1 MCYKPFFTNFN
12 TSQMKPNVVTAT
24 TASVSSSLTVLP
36 TAKIVRHPRAKRD
49 LSENAQ
55 LSSLTPP
62 DEETLK
68 RLNFLAKQFP
78 FCIRHRGSNSPLL

>member
-1 MCYKPFFTNFN
+1 M
-12 TSQMKPNVVTAT
+12 MPNVVTAT
-24 TASVSSSLTVLP
+24 TSVSSTLTVLP
-36 TAKIVRHPRAKRD
+36 TAKIVRHPRAKRN
-49 LSENAQ
+49 LAEIPELA
-55 LSSLTPP
+55 PP

>member
-1 MCYKPFFTNFN
+1 
-12 TSQMKPNVVTAT
+12 MKPNIVTT
-24 TASVSSSLTVLP
+24 SASVSSPLAAVP
-36 TAKIVRHPRAKRD
+36 TAKIVRHPRAKRVPD
-49 LSENAQ
+49 ETPE
-55 LSSLTPP
+55 LTPP